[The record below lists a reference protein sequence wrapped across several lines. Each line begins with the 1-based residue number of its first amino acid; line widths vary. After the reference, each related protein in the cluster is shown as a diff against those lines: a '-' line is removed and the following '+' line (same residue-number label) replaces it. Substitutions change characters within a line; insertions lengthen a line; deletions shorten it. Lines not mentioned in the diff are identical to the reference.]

1 MYIVFPDG
9 EIDDPDMQQL
19 EELLHVLDRQFAHNI
34 RNRKQTHPPFQN
46 VYWDRLSY
54 IAGLG
59 FVICQQYINITYPT
73 DGFDRKDA
81 LEMPPKHLSG
91 YSVAQ
96 LINTI
101 ANYWKHY
108 QEDVDYPFG
117 SLHKSTIKIL
127 EDLGLS
133 IEAPYICELVL
144 DRIVETEINPFTK
157 IIGFLNEWRENLIK
171 NANKRL

>member
-1 MYIVFPDG
+1 
-9 EIDDPDMQQL
+9 
-19 EELLHVLDRQFAHNI
+19 
-34 RNRKQTHPPFQN
+34 
-46 VYWDRLSY
+46 
-54 IAGLG
+54 
-59 FVICQQYINITYPT
+59 
-73 DGFDRKDA
+73 
-81 LEMPPKHLSG
+81 MPPKHLSG
-91 YSVAQ
+91 YSVAL
-96 LINTI
+96 LINTT